1 MTRVHDMGGRFGDGP
16 VVPDAPVAPGAP
28 DAPDAPVF
36 ATEWHARALALTLAC
51 GALGQ
56 WNIDIS
62 RHARERLSP
71 KDYTD
76 FSYYEKWIAA
86 LADLLVER
94 GVLTED
100 DLTGADLTS
109 HGTGQRPEQ
118 GTRGDAP
125 HPLAARALQADAVA
139 AVLAKGGPA
148 NRDCDIAPR
157 FSPGQAVRCRHPSDN
172 CLVDGGHTRLPAY
185 AAGARGYILRLHG
198 AHVLPDSNAHEQGEA
213 PEPLYAVRFA
223 ASELWANPAH
233 PGDQVIIDLWQSYMA
248 PI

>member
-1 MTRVHDMGGRFGDGP
+1 MTRLHDMGGRFGDGP
-16 VVPDAPVAPGAP
+16 VVPDAP
-28 DAPDAPVF
+28 DAPVF
-36 ATEWHARALALTLAC
+36 AAEWHARALAVTLAC

-71 KDYTD
+71 KDYTG
-76 FSYYEKWIAA
+76 FSYYEKWISA

-94 GVLTED
+94 GVLTVED
-100 DLTGADLTS
+100 LL
-109 HGTGQRPEQ
+109 GQ
-118 GTRGDAP
+118 GDDRP
-125 HPLAARALQADAVA
+125 HPLASKVLMANDVA
-139 AVLAKGGPA
+139 ATLAKGGPTDRA
-148 NRDCDIAPR
+148 SDIAPR
-157 FSPGQAVRCRHPSDN
+157 FSLGQAVRCRHPADS

-198 AHVLPDSNAHEQGEA
+198 AHVLPDSNAHGLGEA

-223 ASELWANPAH
+223 AAELWANPEH
-233 PGDQVIIDLWQSYMA
+233 PNDQVIIDLWQSYLM